1 MNQAILAEEAQDE
14 AKDLSDAGHEAVLDA
29 EDEFESV
36 ADYHR
41 LAARHFA
48 AAADHH
54 LAAAAADDEDD
65 QEAVARHAHL
75 AYRHQ
80 LHGVQ
85 YAEVA
90 VLDNDGLLDEHDEEL
105 LDEADHAQ

>member
-1 MNQAILAEEAQDE
+1 M
-14 AKDLSDAGHEAVLDA
+14 LDA

-48 AAADHH
+48 GPPPTTTWPP
-54 LAAAAADDEDD
+54 LPPTMRTTRR
-65 QEAVARHAHL
+65 AVARATPIWPT
-75 AYRHQ
+75 ATSCT
-80 LHGVQ
+80 
-85 YAEVA
+85 ACSTPEVA

-105 LDEADHAQ
+105 LEEADHAQ